1 MDIKLSKHFSINECQ
16 HSDYAIKHGLEN
28 ILPAPCYKNAL
39 GLAINVLEPIRKQF
53 GAFSPQSWFRSYE
66 VNKGVG
72 GSQTSDHIIGAAA
85 DISIK
90 GVDDMELARWI
101 MANLMFKQLI
111 VEPHW
116 CHISYLEGDN
126 RGQILHK
133 TRDGYAIGLK

>member
-28 ILPAPCYKNAL
+28 ILPAPCYKNAI
-39 GLAINVLEPIRKQF
+39 GLAVNVLEPIRKQF
-53 GAFSPQSWFRSYE
+53 GAFTPLSWFRSYE

-101 MANLMFKQLI
+101 VDNLTFKQVI
-111 VEPHW
+111 FENSWVH
-116 CHISYLEGDN
+116 CSYLEGDN

-133 TRDGYAIGLK
+133 TKDGYAIGLK